1 MQIHKQTAD
10 FRLVSKQYDLR
21 KCKQKSDF
29 TKCKQTAGFKK
40 VNKHLTLQNGSK
52 HLVLEKVKKTAD
64 FTKWKQSEL
73 ILELAPKWDTTV
85 PLWSLY
91 PDSHA
96 LIGHKCPFME
106 FVSRFTFTDG
116 TKLSLYGVYYS
127 NLHALMGHWPA

>member
-1 MQIHKQTAD
+1 MI
-10 FRLVSKQYDLR
+10 LE
-21 KCKQKSDF
+21 
-29 TKCKQTAGFKK
+29 K
-40 VNKHLTLQNGSK
+40 VNKNLTLQNVNK
-52 HLVLEKVKKTAD
+52 QLVLKSKQTPDFTKWKQTHGFRKSKQTAD

-127 NLHALMGHWPA
+127 DSNALMGHRPA